1 MARLHSVITLSEY
14 RRLTGKK
21 RLVVRGEAVLEAKLD
36 GYLAIVYGGEVYT
49 GSGRRAPPWMKH
61 ALSDAGIDIEAVG
74 PRIAFLE
81 IYGRCASPG
90 GFHRNDKRCY
100 RAALVDAF
108 VPRAYAGGVEE
119 AVFLARSLGLEERIG
134 LGETM
139 GAEAPATR
147 VIVLSGAPEPWELR
161 SMLTMFHGY
170 EGYVLKLYSEKGHV
184 LPPDYGAKL
193 RGLLEVKIKHRPI

>member
-1 MARLHSVITLSEY
+1 MARLHPVITLSEY
-14 RRLTGKK
+14 MRLIRKR
-21 RLVVRGEAVLEAKLD
+21 RLVVSGEAILETKLD
-36 GYLAIVYGGEVYT
+36 GYLAIVYGGKIYT
-49 GSGRRAPPWMKH
+49 GSSRRAPLWMKH
-61 ALSDAGIDIEAVG
+61 ALNEAGIDFEAAG
-74 PRIAFLE
+74 SRIAFLE

-90 GFHRNDKRCY
+90 SFHRSDKHCY
-100 RAALVDAF
+100 RAALIDAF

-134 LGETM
+134 LGEAM
-139 GAEAPATR
+139 GAEAPSAR
-147 VIVLSGAPEPWELR
+147 VVVLSGAPEPWELR

>member
-1 MARLHSVITLSEY
+1 MARLHPVITLSAYE
-14 RRLTGKK
+14 RLTRKR
-21 RLVVRGEAVLEAKLD
+21 RLVVSGEAVLEAKLD

-49 GSGRRAPPWMKH
+49 GSGRRAPPWMKR
-61 ALSDAGIDIEAVG
+61 ALSDAGIDAKAAG
-74 PRIAFLE
+74 SRIAFLE

-90 GFHRNDKRCY
+90 GFHRSDKRCY
-100 RAALVDAF
+100 RAALVDAL

-119 AVFLARSLGLEERIG
+119 AAFLARSLGLEERIG
-134 LGETM
+134 LGEAM
-139 GAEAPATR
+139 GAEAPGAR
-147 VIVLSGAPEPWELR
+147 IIVLSDTPEPWELR
-161 SMLTMFHGY
+161 STLTMFRGY